1 MIKKTKSELDYA
13 LEYIELLIKENHKY
27 SLAEIL
33 VFWWLHKPN
42 HKKLHLL
49 NLRTLNTFQE
59 WKNEFNKIKPLL
71 DKQTTTTKGNKN
83 EKGNIINFDTTK
95 LN

>member
-13 LEYIELLIKENHKY
+13 LEYIDLLIKENHKY

-49 NLRTLNTFQE
+49 NLKTLDTFQE
-59 WKNEFNKIKPLL
+59 WKNEFNKAKPLL
-71 DKQTTTTKGNKN
+71 DKTTTTKGNKN

>member
-1 MIKKTKSELDYA
+1 MIKKTKSELEYA
-13 LEYIELLIKENHKY
+13 LEYVELLIKENHKY

-59 WKNEFNKIKPLL
+59 WKNEFNKAKPLL
-71 DKQTTTTKGNKN
+71 DKPTITKGNKH

>member
-13 LEYIELLIKENHKY
+13 LEYIDLLIKENHKY

-33 VFWWLHKPN
+33 VFWWFHKPN

-49 NLRTLNTFQE
+49 NLKTLNTFQE
-59 WKNEFNKIKPLL
+59 WKNQFNKTKPLL
-71 DKQTTTTKGNKN
+71 DKQTTITKGNKN

>member
-59 WKNEFNKIKPLL
+59 WKNEFNKTKPLL
-71 DKQTTTTKGNKN
+71 DKQTTTPKGNKN